1 MLGVAEIPFMR
12 VWHKRIINEA
22 PATDF
27 KRWRRLL
34 RLPAINHVT
43 HLGDERVR
51 MDMDGAKSRAKKK
64 KKKEQSAKIIDQRY
78 RLAFRVK
85 VQATASCTY
94 TPYNLTPRPL
104 FGYFN
109 LV

>member
-1 MLGVAEIPFMR
+1 MAEIPFMR

-22 PATDF
+22 PATDS

-34 RLPAINHVT
+34 RMPAVDHVT
-43 HLGDERVR
+43 HLGDEHVR
-51 MDMDGAKSRAKKK
+51 MAMDGSKSRAKKK
-64 KKKEQSAKIIDQRY
+64 KKKEESLMRPKIIDQKY

-85 VQATASCTY
+85 VQATASCTHLI
-94 TPYNLTPRPL
+94 NLTPCPL
-104 FGYFN
+104 FGYFT